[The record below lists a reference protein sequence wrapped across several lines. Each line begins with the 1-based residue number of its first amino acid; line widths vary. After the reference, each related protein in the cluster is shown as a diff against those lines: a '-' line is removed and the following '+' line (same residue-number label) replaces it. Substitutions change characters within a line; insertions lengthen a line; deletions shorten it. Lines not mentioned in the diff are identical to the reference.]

1 MATKGGIP
9 IDPSTLQNGPFSA
22 KTSQKSKVEDHLGI
36 LFAACA
42 IILFVIFAMYV
53 FAKRTEEMEEE
64 EAATKEENRRIFLKT
79 HMNIKVSSC
88 STFVQIFHSRT
99 TVLISI
105 SIICFYCCF
114 YKQMYT
120 DSLSESIDDEEAQ
133 KQVYSVRNGQA
144 IFKTI
149 EIEKD
154 EDDSCSK
161 ASIGDSKKEENTLDV
176 YYFEEVHDEG
186 EKDICPICHEQF
198 QDSEEVANS
207 KNESCCQSVF
217 HTECIISWLMTDHG
231 DCPLCRS
238 IFVPE
243 SQEVDLNN
251 NEKST

>member
-1 MATKGGIP
+1 MASKGGIP
-9 IDPSTLQNGPFSA
+9 INPSTLQNGPFST
-22 KTSQKSKVEDHLGI
+22 KTSQKSKVEDHLGL

-53 FAKRTEEMEEE
+53 FTKRTEEMEEE
-64 EAATKEENRRIFLKT
+64 EAATKDENRRVFLKS
-79 HMNIKVSSC
+79 HMNIK
-88 STFVQIFHSRT
+88 
-99 TVLISI
+99 
-105 SIICFYCCF
+105 
-114 YKQMYT
+114 MYT
-120 DSLSESIDDEEAQ
+120 DSVSESIDDEEAQ

-144 IFKTI
+144 IFKII

-161 ASIGDSKKEENTLDV
+161 TSIGDSKKEENTLDV
-176 YYFEEVHDEG
+176 YYFEEASHEG

-243 SQEVDLNN
+243 SQEVDLNK